1 MLFGLDN
8 KITTLNKYCEIF
20 NKPNEDQLKK
30 FKELSIYPTFL
41 FYGYPATGKSSVANI
56 LYENLKKDN
65 NIDIYRLNIDEL
77 LSSNF
82 GESSHNLRNYF
93 SKIRKDIED
102 NDSHAFIIMDEV
114 DSFTLNRSQTD
125 NESIKRVLLT
135 FNTIIDELIKSNE
148 IFKYI
153 IVATTNLEKNI
164 DTSIHRRFYFK
175 ENFNIEL
182 DEEKFQEFIKELSD
196 LIGMPIN
203 EKDDIYKYYKK
214 KKYTL
219 GELKNIFSRYYMDSL
234 IKIDDKIH
242 IAKRLEE
249 YITFHEIMEN
259 QK

>member
-1 MLFGLDN
+1 MLFGLDS
-8 KITTLNKYCEIF
+8 KITILNKYCEIF
-20 NKPNEDQLKK
+20 YKLDESQLEK

-93 SKIRKDIED
+93 SKIKKDIED
-102 NDSHAFIIMDEV
+102 NNSHAFIIMDEV
-114 DSFTLNRSQTD
+114 DSFTLNRSQVD

-135 FNTIIDELIKSNE
+135 FNTIIDELIKSND

-182 DEEKFQEFIKELSD
+182 DEEIFQKFIKELSD
-196 LIGMPIN
+196 FVGILIN
-203 EKDDIYKYYKK
+203 ENDMIYKYYQE

-219 GELKNIFSRYYMDSL
+219 GELKNIFSRYY
-234 IKIDDKIH
+234 IDTLAEINETNIVEKL
-242 IAKRLEE
+242 KE
-249 YITFHEIMEN
+249 YMTFHQIMEN